1 MNRFLIALL
10 PFFFFSC
17 SHQQVVDEADLKLWY
32 ETPAN
37 ATVPDSPNGW
47 QDDAEWLKGMPL
59 GNGSLGAVV
68 FGDVSLER
76 IQLNEETMWSGS
88 P

>member
-37 ATVPDSPNGW
+37 ATVSDSPNG
-47 QDDAEWLKGMPL
+47 
-59 GNGSLGAVV
+59 
-68 FGDVSLER
+68 
-76 IQLNEETMWSGS
+76 
-88 P
+88 

>member
-37 ATVPDSPNGW
+37 ATVPDSPNG
-47 QDDAEWLKGMPL
+47 
-59 GNGSLGAVV
+59 
-68 FGDVSLER
+68 
-76 IQLNEETMWSGS
+76 
-88 P
+88 